1 MTVRKKERR
10 DKGEKY
16 GVVTEPGTVRIERL
30 LPGPIERV
38 WAYITDSEK
47 RGKWFASGPM
57 ELKPGGQLEFVF
69 RNSELSP
76 HAEPT
81 PEKFKQY
88 EGYKSLGLVTRC
100 EPPRILSF
108 TWERVE
114 GDKSEVTFELTSR
127 GKEVLLVLTHRRL
140 ATRTDMLS
148 VSGGWHSH
156 LAILIDI
163 LNDREPRP
171 FWSMYTKLEPEYE
184 KRIPIETGT
193 ASTKT
198 IIKET

>member
-1 MTVRKKERR
+1 VNARRKDRR
-10 DKGEKY
+10 VKGEEH
-16 GVVTEPGTVRIERL
+16 GVVTEPGTVRVERL

-38 WAYITDSEK
+38 WAYLTDSEK
-47 RGKWFASGPM
+47 RGKWLASGPM

-81 PEKFKQY
+81 PEKYKQY
-88 EGYKSLGLVTRC
+88 EGYKSSGQVTRC
-100 EPPRILSF
+100 EPPRLLSF
-108 TWERVE
+108 MWERRE
-114 GDKSEVTFELTSR
+114 GDKSEVTIELTAR

-140 ATRTDMLS
+140 GTRDDMVNVS
-148 VSGGWHSH
+148 VGWHSH

-163 LNDREPRP
+163 LNDHEPRP
-171 FWSMYTKLEPEYE
+171 FWSMFTKLEAEYE
-184 KRIPIETGT
+184 KRIPIGTET

-198 IIKET
+198 INK